1 MKRKYHSSKAIRIT
15 SKQELVLYQLTKE
28 HKREQ
33 QLVKRANILLL
44 ASKGISNAEVKR
56 RLGSSIN
63 TIKAWRN
70 RWESNYETLLEIEL
84 ELNPVPKASKT
95 LRESIIG
102 VLSDKPRS
110 GKPKKFT
117 LAEEQQIVSL
127 ACDKPENHNIEVT
140 TWSQEMLA
148 QVAKAEGLVESI
160 SRAQVGRILKK
171 SPITTAKE

>member
-63 TIKAWRN
+63 TIKSWRN